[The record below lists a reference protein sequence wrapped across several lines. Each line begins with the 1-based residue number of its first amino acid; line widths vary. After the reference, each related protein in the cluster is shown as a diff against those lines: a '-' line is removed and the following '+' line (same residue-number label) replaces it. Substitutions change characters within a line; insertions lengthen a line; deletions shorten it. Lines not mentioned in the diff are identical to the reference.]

1 MSEEVMA
8 RVGPQREK
16 KKLCKEA
23 DSKSGRTASKMW
35 ITLNDGLGIRRK
47 KAIVAYLKTLSR
59 YLPGRN

>member
-8 RVGPQREK
+8 HAGPQREN
-16 KKLCKEA
+16 KLCKEA

-35 ITLNDGLGIRRK
+35 ITLNDGLGIRWK
-47 KAIVAYLKTLSR
+47 GAIVAYLKTLSR